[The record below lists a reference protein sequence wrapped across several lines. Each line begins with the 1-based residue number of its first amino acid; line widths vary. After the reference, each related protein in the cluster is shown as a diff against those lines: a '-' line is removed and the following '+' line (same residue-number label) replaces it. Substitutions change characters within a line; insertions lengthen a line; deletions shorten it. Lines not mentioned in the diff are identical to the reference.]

1 MDGIGEKLVEQLC
14 CSGLVKNIA
23 DLYKLELSDIMKLE
37 RMAKKSASNVIK
49 EINNTRHLTL
59 TQFISAFGLP
69 RVGPEIATLISSE
82 VKTFEAL
89 MDLVDNR
96 NATIESDEQ
105 GNMMKFNPVI
115 NRLVGI
121 DGIGETVARL
131 VLDGLANRISTIN
144 ELKKYLEISEEKETL
159 DSGKLL
165 GKTFCITGTLSRP
178 RKEIA
183 LSIKSEGG
191 KVQSSISGNL
201 DYLLAGES
209 AGSKLEK
216 AQRLG
221 VKIISEKELS
231 SLIGVEIL
239 KNLPE
244 ERQTK
249 LGDF

>member
-1 MDGIGEKLVEQLC
+1 
-14 CSGLVKNIA
+14 
-23 DLYKLELSDIMKLE
+23 
-37 RMAKKSASNVIK
+37 
-49 EINNTRHLTL
+49 
-59 TQFISAFGLP
+59 
-69 RVGPEIATLISSE
+69 
-82 VKTFEAL
+82 
-89 MDLVDNR
+89 
-96 NATIESDEQ
+96 
-105 GNMMKFNPVI
+105 MKFNPVI
-115 NRLVGI
+115 NRLVSI
-121 DGIGETVARL
+121 DGIGETVAKL
-131 VLDGLANRISTIN
+131 VLGGLANRISTIN

-159 DSGKLL
+159 ESGKLL

-216 AQRLG
+216 AKRLG
-221 VKIISEKELS
+221 VKIISETELS

-239 KNLPE
+239 KNIPE
-244 ERQTK
+244 ERQTT